1 MSAERRGRSLVVTG
15 ASGFVGRRLLARVA
29 GRYDRIAA
37 LSRSVQPP
45 LAGVTWVQGDIREP
59 AGWEHFLDATTDVA
73 HLAAATGGASA
84 SVHRAVNAE
93 GTEALVRAC
102 ERRQAAGLLFVSSIA
117 ARFPEDP
124 RYPYATAKREAEVIV
139 RGGKVPFV
147 IVRPTIVLGRGSP
160 ILQRLRTLAG
170 GPVIAAIG
178 GGTARVQPV
187 DVEDLAAALA
197 RLLELRRYDRDT
209 LEFGGPEALTMLDLL
224 VRVRAAMGKSPAR
237 AVAVPYAPMRGGLIA
252 LEVILGGR
260 SPVNAGQLSSFVQD
274 GTADRNAIW
283 DEMRPHMMSIERM
296 VRATGDD

>member
-1 MSAERRGRSLVVTG
+1 
-15 ASGFVGRRLLARVA
+15 
-29 GRYDRIAA
+29 
-37 LSRSVQPP
+37 
-45 LAGVTWVQGDIREP
+45 
-59 AGWEHFLDATTDVA
+59 
-73 HLAAATGGASA
+73 
-84 SVHRAVNAE
+84 
-93 GTEALVRAC
+93 
-102 ERRQAAGLLFVSSIA
+102 
-117 ARFPEDP
+117 
-124 RYPYATAKREAEVIV
+124 VIV